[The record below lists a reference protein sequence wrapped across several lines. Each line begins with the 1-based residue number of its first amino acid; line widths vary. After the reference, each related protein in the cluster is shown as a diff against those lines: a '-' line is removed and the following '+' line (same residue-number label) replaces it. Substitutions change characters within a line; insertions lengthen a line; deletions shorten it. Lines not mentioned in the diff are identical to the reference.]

1 MDRPLNPS
9 GGQAWFVAASPAERF
24 ALVKVFLS
32 QKTQVSGSDARKH
45 RRLRDALR
53 IGHIIETLK
62 ANADKVKATRAR
74 DEVLDLRFTIT
85 AENLEWLGK
94 LLEMVPVPGEDAI
107 LIDGLLERIE
117 EAKAG
122 HCGADEIA
130 DWTAAADNWT
140 PPVEEPAEPD
150 ELVCPSCHQVFHPD
164 EARKPN
170 GEARAA

>member
-9 GGQAWFVAASPAERF
+9 GGQAWFVAAAPAERF

-32 QKTQVSGSDARKH
+32 PKLQVSGQDGRKH

-53 IGHIIETLK
+53 IGRIIDTLK
-62 ANADKVKATRAR
+62 TNADKVKASRAR
-74 DEVLDLRFTIT
+74 DEVADLRFTLT
-85 AENLEWLGK
+85 AENLEWFEK
-94 LLEMVPVPGEDAI
+94 LLGMVQVPGEDAI
-107 LIDGLLERIE
+107 LLDGLLERIE

-122 HCGADEIA
+122 HCGADEVA
-130 DWTAAADNWT
+130 DWTAAADDWT
-140 PPVEEPAEPD
+140 PPAEEPAEPD
-150 ELVCPSCHQVFHPD
+150 EIVCPSCKQAFHPD